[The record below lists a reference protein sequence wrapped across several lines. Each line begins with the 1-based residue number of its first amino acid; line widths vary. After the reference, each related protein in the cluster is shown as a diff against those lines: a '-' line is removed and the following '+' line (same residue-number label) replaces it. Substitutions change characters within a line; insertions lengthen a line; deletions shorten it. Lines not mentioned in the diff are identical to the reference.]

1 MPRTRDGAWRS
12 VSPGQSS
19 SCVEHH
25 LAVTGASPSSLTG
38 AMSTVFVVTGS
49 SSGVGRS
56 LAQFLARHGVS
67 VVGLDRRDPPDRE
80 IAHLRCDLADPRSV
94 DAAVDRL
101 DDRVDALAN
110 VAGVPGTAPDD
121 EVLAVDFLG
130 MRHLTERLLPRIH
143 HGGSVVNVSSSEGRH
158 WVAHLAELRPLLATT
173 SVEDGLRWW
182 HDHGPDR
189 PAYDVAKEAVL
200 AYTTASSTLT
210 WPDGVRMN
218 AVAPGPVRTPQLP
231 DVERASDPR
240 RLARQRDTAGRDAE
254 ADEIAA
260 VVAFLMS
267 NESRWINGQTLAA
280 DGGVAAATTWA
291 ALQTR

>member
-1 MPRTRDGAWRS
+1 
-12 VSPGQSS
+12 
-19 SCVEHH
+19 
-25 LAVTGASPSSLTG
+25 
-38 AMSTVFVVTGS
+38 MSTVFVVTGA
-49 SSGVGRS
+49 SSGVGRA
-56 LAQFLARHGVS
+56 LAQFLARHGVT

-80 IAHLRCDLADPRSV
+80 IAHVRCDLADPRAI
-94 DAAVDRL
+94 DAAVERL
-101 DDRVDALAN
+101 DERVDALAN
-110 VAGVPGTAPDD
+110 VAGLPGTSPADQ
-121 EVLAVDFLG
+121 VLAVNFLG
-130 MRHLTERLLPRIH
+130 MRHLTERLLPRIQR
-143 HGGSVVNVSSSEGRH
+143 GGSVVNVSSSEGRH
-158 WVAHLAELRPLLATT
+158 WVAHLAELRPLLWCR
-173 SVEDGLRWW
+173 ERR
-182 HDHGPDR
+182 PDR
-189 PAYDVAKEAVL
+189 SIYDISKEAVL

-240 RLARQRDTAGRDAE
+240 RLARQRSAAGRDAE
-254 ADEIAA
+254 ADEIAS